1 MQIGIKKIAA
11 LYTVTFTA
19 CAWKAMN
26 ASAARS
32 VLRDEIAMIVCSPVL
47 LWEQYSGIK
56 TFIKRISRYRTD
68 DFILSKKTAKERLNM
83 QLLRS
88 NNWENYYTSF

>member
-1 MQIGIKKIAA
+1 DRNRSHWSTSKTPS
-11 LYTVTFTA
+11 YT
-19 CAWKAMN
+19 K
-26 ASAARS
+26 S
-32 VLRDEIAMIVCSPVL
+32 VSWQHHLIVCSPVL